1 MSISGAAI
9 SYPMQHF
16 IMRAQPASRAAA
28 PEGNPSAPA
37 SSGIPAATLTPL
49 ATNPGMLKRD
59 PPEVEQAALDQ
70 QAAAFLR
77 MNELPEGPPD
87 NAPENI
93 YARVIVEGKVVATL
107 YNSGCAEST
116 FAAARAYDWAAEPSI
131 AGPDL
136 ARLRAQGIA
145 DALGGTVEM
154 ADTAKT
160 QAEWQPRESVQ
171 RTYTR
176 AELDRAIEAMRKLSQ
191 QAVAQ
196 RQAAHGGSPAANG
209 TSLNL

>member
-1 MSISGAAI
+1 MSISGPAI

-16 IMRAQPASRAAA
+16 MSRAQPASSGAATRSTQTTA
-28 PEGNPSAPA
+28 S
-37 SSGIPAATLTPL
+37 SSGIPAAALRPL
-49 ATNPGMLKRD
+49 AISPGMLMQD
-59 PPEVEQAALDQ
+59 SPEIAQAALDR
-70 QAAAFLR
+70 QAASFLR
-77 MNELPEGPPD
+77 MNDVPEGPPD

-93 YARVIVEGKVVATL
+93 YARVIVGGKVVATL
-107 YNSGCAEST
+107 YNSGGAEST
-116 FAAARAYDWAAEPSI
+116 SAAAAAYNWAAEPSI

-154 ADTAKT
+154 ADTAQT
-160 QAEWQPRESVQ
+160 QAEWRPRESGE

-176 AELDRAIEAMRKLSQ
+176 AELDSAIDAMRKIVEQL
-191 QAVAQ
+191 VAR
-196 RQAAHGGSPAANG
+196 RQAAHGGSPAANA